1 MPVICSHCGKA
12 GFPPTYRACPYCGYP
27 LTMASTR
34 PMEERVDNYIKNNTT
49 MPIFGK
55 TEGSYQGLEI
65 VKGTVMWS
73 LNPGEI
79 ARRINVNEFDSL
91 SGAKGVY
98 VQEGVV
104 AVLMIDGQIAAQLSS
119 GVYYFQ
125 TGFERFG
132 EAIRNIWRF
141 FTGKKQNGSANDDEL
156 RRGRL
161 GSYLQNLGKSSLVDV
176 ILVTEGVIPIV
187 FGIESNESGFIFKP
201 FTIKT
206 KLENVEV
213 AISMHME
220 VSDFSAFR
228 KNYLTKRPFYRI
240 ADLQLLLVDP
250 IRNYLQ
256 EALAYETV
264 ESSVLSPSLKERV
277 RRGLSEKLNTVLYG
291 ISVRQII
298 DISIDSNDFDRFRE
312 LEHKLYCSNKE
323 LEYLIRTNDFK
334 NRLASEENSQKI
346 REARSEEDLRYALQQ
361 LNKDALL
368 HDDEM
373 EEFCQLLAN
382 QKAIREARTDED
394 REKALQEIR
403 KSTLIR
409 EDEFEDL
416 QYELKKHHDDRAEVD
431 LILHWQR
438 FRRTEKER
446 ISAEKDIAL
455 LTADSQKAIEQA
467 EFEITK
473 QKQAHDHEIGRTDIA
488 FKVEV
493 NDVLRGEQKKDD
505 DYSDSRRDAGHI
517 RDISEDR
524 DWTDNVHYEE
534 TLAIERLR
542 EKQNLAL
549 DAMARKRA
557 EDRADRAQ
565 TIAHSEKMAQ
575 MDHETQ
581 RILFEAQKGM
591 SAEQIAAMNLDGLS
605 EAAQIALA
613 TTLSSSKEGEY
624 LKMVA
629 EEKVAMIKELVEQ
642 TRGIEK
648 ESRDQQ
654 ERTLNKMMAF
664 MAEALKTNASVVTG
678 AVVGQRE
685 AVENTLNT
693 VKDIATHRQDE
704 VDSDRRKA
712 ENDAKHAQSR
722 LDHTQ
727 DTALHY
733 TTKFASTESIA
744 EAVKG
749 KEDLGNI
756 ILTYKIMSMG
766 DMCFGLGDIFTMM
779 QHGQVG
785 PDTELMING
794 QIFKA
799 YDRPELKG
807 RLDEIF
813 SVDCPN
819 CGATGLKGHLCPECK
834 KLL

>member
-1 MPVICSHCGKA
+1 
-12 GFPPTYRACPYCGYP
+12 
-27 LTMASTR
+27 
-34 PMEERVDNYIKNNTT
+34 

-55 TEGSYQGLEI
+55 NESSSQGIQI
-65 VKGTVMWS
+65 VKGTVMWN

-104 AVLMIDGQIAAQLSS
+104 AVLMIDGQIAASLSS
-119 GVYYFQ
+119 GVYYLQ

-132 EAIRNIWRF
+132 EALRNIWRF
-141 FTGKKQNGSANDDEL
+141 FTGKKQNGSVNDDES

-240 ADLQLLLVDP
+240 ADLQLLLLEP

-256 EALAYETV
+256 EVLAYETV

-373 EEFCQLLAN
+373 EAFCQLLAN
-382 QKAIREARTDED
+382 QKAIREAQTDED

-467 EFEITK
+467 EFEIAK
-473 QKQAHDHEIGRTDIA
+473 AAQAHEHEIGRVDIA
-488 FKVEV
+488 YKVEV
-493 NDVLRGEQKKDD
+493 NDAVRGERKKDD
-505 DYSDSRRDAGHI
+505 DYGDHR

-524 DWTDNVHYEE
+524 DWADNVHYEE
-534 TLAIERLR
+534 KLEIERLR
-542 EKQNLAL
+542 EKQNMAL

-557 EDRADRAQ
+557 EDRVDRAQ

-581 RILFEAQKGM
+581 RILIDAQKGM

-629 EEKVAMIKELVEQ
+629 EEKVAMMKELVEQ

-648 ESRDQQ
+648 ESREQQ
-654 ERTLNKMMAF
+654 DRTLNKMMAF
-664 MAEALKTNASVVTG
+664 MAEAMKTNASVVTG
-678 AVVGQRE
+678 AVAGQRD

-704 VDSDRRKA
+704 VDSDRREAK
-712 ENDAKHAQSR
+712 NDARHAQSR
-722 LDHTQ
+722 LDHIQ

-733 TTKFASTESIA
+733 TTKFASTESISD
-744 EAVKG
+744 AVRG
-749 KEDLGNI
+749 KEELGNI

-813 SVDCPN
+813 SVVCPN

-834 KLL
+834 KQL

>member
-1 MPVICSHCGKA
+1 MSIICSHCGKA
-12 GFPPTYRACPYCGYP
+12 GFPPTYRACPYCGFP
-27 LTMASTR
+27 LTVPSAK
-34 PMEERVDNYIKNNTT
+34 PIEERIDNYIKNDTT
-49 MPIFGK
+49 MSVFGK
-55 TEGSYQGLEI
+55 NVSSNQGLEI

-98 VQEGVV
+98 VQEGIV
-104 AVLMIDGQIAAQLSS
+104 AVLMIDGQIAAQLSN

-125 TGFERFG
+125 TGVERFG

-176 ILVTEGVIPIV
+176 ILATEGVIPIV
-187 FGIESNESGFIFKP
+187 FGIESDENGFIFKP

-220 VSDFSAFR
+220 ISDFSAFR
-228 KNYLTKRPFYRI
+228 KNYLTKRSFYRI
-240 ADLQLLLVDP
+240 ADLQLLLVEP

-256 EALAYETV
+256 EVLAYETV
-264 ESSVLSPSLKERV
+264 ENSVLSLSLKERV

-334 NRLASEENSQKI
+334 NRLAAEENSRKI
-346 REARSEEDLRYALQQ
+346 RETRSEEDLRYVLQQ

-373 EEFCQLLAN
+373 EAFCQLLAN
-382 QKAIREARTDED
+382 QKAIREAQTDED
-394 REKALQEIR
+394 REKALQDIR
-403 KSTLIR
+403 KNTLIR

-467 EFEITK
+467 EFEIAK
-473 QKQAHDHEIGRTDIA
+473 QQQAHKHEIGSADIA
-488 FKVEV
+488 FEVEV
-493 NDVLRGEQKKDD
+493 NDVVRGEQKKDD
-505 DYSDSRRDAGHI
+505 DYGDHRRDEDHR

-524 DWTDNVHYEE
+524 DWTDNVDYEE
-534 TLAIERLR
+534 NKEIDRLQK
-542 EKQNLAL
+542 KQNIAL
-549 DAMARKRA
+549 DAMARLKAEKRA
-557 EDRADRAQ
+557 DNAQ

-575 MDHETQ
+575 MEHETQ
-581 RILFEAQKGM
+581 RILIDAQKGM

-605 EAAQIALA
+605 ETAQIALA

-629 EEKVAMIKELVEQ
+629 EEKVTMMKELVEQ
-642 TRGIEK
+642 SRGIEK
-648 ESRDQQ
+648 ESREQQ

-664 MAEALKTNASVVTG
+664 MAEAMKTNAGVVTG
-678 AVVGQRE
+678 AVSGQRE

-704 VDSDRRKA
+704 VDSDRREAK
-712 ENDAKHAQSR
+712 NDARHAQSR

-727 DTALHY
+727 DAALHY
-733 TTKFASTESIA
+733 TTKFASTESISD
-744 EAVKG
+744 AVRV
-749 KEDLGNI
+749 KEELGNI

-766 DMCFGLGDIFTMM
+766 DMCFGLGDIFTMI
-779 QHGQVG
+779 QYGQVD

-799 YDRPELKG
+799 YERPELKG

-813 SVDCPN
+813 SVVCPN
-819 CGATGLKGHLCPECK
+819 CGATGLKGHSCPECK
-834 KLL
+834 KQL

>member
-1 MPVICSHCGKA
+1 
-12 GFPPTYRACPYCGYP
+12 
-27 LTMASTR
+27 
-34 PMEERVDNYIKNNTT
+34 
-49 MPIFGK
+49 MPISEK
-55 TEGSYQGLEI
+55 KRSSNQGLEI

-79 ARRINVNEFDSL
+79 AQRINVNEFDSL
-91 SGAKGVY
+91 SEAKGVY
-98 VQEGVV
+98 VQEGIV

-132 EAIRNIWRF
+132 EALRNIWRF

-187 FGIESNESGFIFKP
+187 FGIEANESGFIFQP

-206 KLENVEV
+206 KLENVDV
-213 AISMHME
+213 ALSMHME
-220 VSDFSAFR
+220 ISEFSAFR
-228 KNYLTKRPFYRI
+228 KNYLTPKPFLRI
-240 ADLQLLLVDP
+240 ADLQMLLVEP

-256 EALAYETV
+256 EVLAYETV
-264 ESSVLSPSLKERV
+264 ESSVLSPALKERI
-277 RRGLSEKLNTVLYG
+277 RRRLSDKLNTILYG

-298 DISIDSNDFDRFRE
+298 DISIDSNDFERFRE

-334 NRLASEENSQKI
+334 NRLASEENCQKI

-373 EEFCQLLAN
+373 EAFCQLLAN
-382 QKAIREARTDED
+382 QKAIREAQTDED
-394 REKALQEIR
+394 REKALQEIK

-416 QYELKKHHDDRAEVD
+416 QYELKKHHDDRTEVD

-446 ISAEKDIAL
+446 ISAKKDIAL

-467 EFEITK
+467 EFEIAK
-473 QKQAHDHEIGRTDIA
+473 QQQVHKHELGREEIA
-488 FKVEV
+488 FEVER
-493 NDVLRGEQKKDD
+493 NDVVRGERKKDD
-505 DYSDSRRDAGHI
+505 DYGDHRRDEDHR

-524 DWTDNVHYEE
+524 DWTDNVDYEE
-534 TLAIERLR
+534 NLEIERLR
-542 EKQNLAL
+542 KEQGIAL
-549 DAMARKRA
+549 DAMARMRA
-557 EDRADRAQ
+557 EDRADKAQ
-565 TIAHSEKMAQ
+565 TIAHSKKMAQ
-575 MDHETQ
+575 MEHETQ
-581 RILFEAQKGM
+581 RILIDAQKGM
-591 SAEQIAAMNLDGLS
+591 SAEQIAVMNIDGLS

-624 LKMVA
+624 LKMVT
-629 EEKVAMIKELVEQ
+629 EEKVAMMKELVEQ
-642 TRGIEK
+642 SRGIEK
-648 ESRDQQ
+648 ESREQQ

-664 MAEALKTNASVVTG
+664 MTEAMKTNASVVTR
-678 AVVGQRE
+678 AVAGQRE
-685 AVENTLNT
+685 SVENTLNT

-704 VDSDRRKA
+704 VDSDRREA
-712 ENDAKHAQSR
+712 RNDARHAQSR
-722 LDHTQ
+722 LDHPQ

-733 TTKFASTESIA
+733 TTKFASTESVA
-744 EAVKG
+744 DALKG
-749 KEDLGNI
+749 KEEIGSI

-766 DMCFGLGDIFTMM
+766 DMCFGLSDIYTMM

-813 SVDCPN
+813 SVVCPN

-834 KLL
+834 KQL

>member
-1 MPVICSHCGKA
+1 
-12 GFPPTYRACPYCGYP
+12 
-27 LTMASTR
+27 
-34 PMEERVDNYIKNNTT
+34 ME
-49 MPIFGK
+49 
-55 TEGSYQGLEI
+55 
-65 VKGTVMWS
+65 
-73 LNPGEI
+73 
-79 ARRINVNEFDSL
+79 A
-91 SGAKGVY
+91 
-98 VQEGVV
+98 
-104 AVLMIDGQIAAQLSS
+104 
-119 GVYYFQ
+119 
-125 TGFERFG
+125 
-132 EAIRNIWRF
+132 
-141 FTGKKQNGSANDDEL
+141 
-156 RRGRL
+156 
-161 GSYLQNLGKSSLVDV
+161 
-176 ILVTEGVIPIV
+176 
-187 FGIESNESGFIFKP
+187 
-201 FTIKT
+201 
-206 KLENVEV
+206 
-213 AISMHME
+213 
-220 VSDFSAFR
+220 
-228 KNYLTKRPFYRI
+228 
-240 ADLQLLLVDP
+240 
-250 IRNYLQ
+250 
-256 EALAYETV
+256 
-264 ESSVLSPSLKERV
+264 
-277 RRGLSEKLNTVLYG
+277 
-291 ISVRQII
+291 
-298 DISIDSNDFDRFRE
+298 
-312 LEHKLYCSNKE
+312 
-323 LEYLIRTNDFK
+323 
-334 NRLASEENSQKI
+334 
-346 REARSEEDLRYALQQ
+346 
-361 LNKDALL
+361 
-368 HDDEM
+368 
-373 EEFCQLLAN
+373 FCQLLAN
-382 QKAIREARTDED
+382 QKAIREAQTDED

-467 EFEITK
+467 EFEIAK
-473 QKQAHDHEIGRTDIA
+473 AAQAHEHEIGRVDIA
-488 FKVEV
+488 YKVEV
-493 NDVLRGEQKKDD
+493 NDAVRGERKKDD
-505 DYSDSRRDAGHI
+505 DYGDHRRDEDHR

-524 DWTDNVHYEE
+524 DWADNVHYEE
-534 TLAIERLR
+534 KLEIERLR
-542 EKQNLAL
+542 EKQNMAL

-557 EDRADRAQ
+557 EDRVDRAQ

-581 RILFEAQKGM
+581 RILIDAQKGM

-629 EEKVAMIKELVEQ
+629 EEKVAMMKELVEQ

-648 ESRDQQ
+648 ESREQQ
-654 ERTLNKMMAF
+654 DRTLNKMMAF
-664 MAEALKTNASVVTG
+664 MAEAMKTNASVVTG
-678 AVVGQRE
+678 AVAGQRD

-704 VDSDRRKA
+704 VDSDRREAK
-712 ENDAKHAQSR
+712 NDARHAQSR
-722 LDHTQ
+722 LDHIQ

-733 TTKFASTESIA
+733 TTKFASTESISD
-744 EAVKG
+744 AVRG
-749 KEDLGNI
+749 KEELGNI

-813 SVDCPN
+813 SVVCPN

-834 KLL
+834 KQL